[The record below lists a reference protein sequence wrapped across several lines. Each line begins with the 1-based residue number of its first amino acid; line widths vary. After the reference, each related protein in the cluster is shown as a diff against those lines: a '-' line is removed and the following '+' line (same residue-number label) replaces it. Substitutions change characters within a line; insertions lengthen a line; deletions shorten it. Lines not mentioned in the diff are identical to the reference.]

1 MGGISSAACELAVAN
16 SEEKYMKALVYH
28 GGGKKQWETMADP
41 SVLRDTDAIIRVDSS
56 TICGTDLHILEGGVP
71 WIAPGRILGHEG
83 TGTVVDVG
91 RGTSSLAVGD
101 RVLCKCVA
109 SCGKCLYCRRGQFG
123 QCIDEEGGWMLGG
136 KADGVQAEY
145 ARIAHADNSLIKVP
159 QDLSNEQVIY
169 LSDIM
174 VTGFEVGVLRANVQ
188 PGETVVVVGAGPV
201 GLSTMAVARL
211 YSPAMIIAVELSPAR
226 RDVAKS
232 FADIVVTPEEAL
244 AAVQSATD
252 GLGADV
258 AIEAV
263 GRAKTFEHCCELV
276 RVGGRVANIG
286 LHSHPATLHL
296 ETLWLKEI
304 TITTGIPNHRTAH
317 ILLKAIKSGILDPTK
332 LTSHRYQSLH
342 DMMKAY
348 DVFERPAETNAM
360 KILLG
365 DGAAHGH

>member
-1 MGGISSAACELAVAN
+1 
-16 SEEKYMKALVYH
+16 MKALVYH
-28 GGGKKQWETMADP
+28 GNGKRQWESMPDP
-41 SVLRDTDAIIRVDSS
+41 TIRRDSDAIIRVDSS

-71 WIAPGRILGHEG
+71 WITPGRILGHEG
-83 TGTVVDVG
+83 TGTVVEVG
-91 RGTSSLAVGD
+91 SATSTLKIGE

-109 SCGKCLYCRRGQFG
+109 SCGKCRYCRAGQFG

-136 KADGVQAEY
+136 KGDGVQAEY
-145 ARIAHADNSLIKVP
+145 ARIAHADNSLVKVP
-159 QDLSNEQVIY
+159 EDLTDEQVIY

-174 VTGFEVGVLRANVQ
+174 VTGFEVGILRANVQ

-211 YSPAMIIAVELSPAR
+211 YSPATIIAVEISEAR
-226 RDVAKS
+226 RRGAAA
-232 FADIVVTPEEAL
+232 FADLVVSPEEAKL
-244 AAVQSATD
+244 AVESATD

-263 GRAKTFEHCCELV
+263 GRAKTFEQCCELV

-296 ETLWLKEI
+296 ETLWLKEV
-304 TITTGIPNHRTAH
+304 TITTGIPNHRTAQ
-317 ILLKAIKSGILDPTK
+317 ILLKAIRGGRLDPTR

-342 DMMKAY
+342 DMMAAY
-348 DVFERPAETNAM
+348 EIFENPTKTNAV

-365 DGAAHGH
+365 RTSHGAG